1 MVQFY
6 QTKILI
12 LVFVKTKLT
21 EFWDGF
27 EFKFEFS
34 RLNSKAIATGKK
46 GIFAARFAIWILA
59 WTRIQG
65 YEELDFWRSAKKK

>member
-12 LVFVKTKLT
+12 LVFVKTNFT

-34 RLNSKAIATGKK
+34 RLNPKAIATGKK
-46 GIFAARFAIWILA
+46 GIFAAGFAI
-59 WTRIQG
+59 
-65 YEELDFWRSAKKK
+65 